1 MRYFNASSQPYV
13 SDFVPQNLDLIY
25 KMQQDMVNEDN
36 AAALDLEKNKV
47 AFNIQAGPG
56 TQLAT
61 QQLNQLYN
69 C

>member
-36 AAALDLEKNKV
+36 AAALGLEKIK
-47 AFNIQAGPG
+47 
-56 TQLAT
+56 
-61 QQLNQLYN
+61 
-69 C
+69 